1 MFVVDIY
8 PIEVGEKDNG
18 RSLNTGKSRAMISI
32 ETLKFFLYWGSIVLF
47 LLLELKF
54 SYRAAS
60 VSKSRRWLANLPLSI
75 VNGAI
80 YQACY
85 FTLLTGVLVLAA
97 EKELDLLNA
106 FSLPMWLEICLSI
119 LILDFFTYLWHLLN
133 HEVPFFW
140 RFHRV
145 HHSDMNM
152 DVSTANRFHL
162 GELLLSGL
170 LRLAVVYTFGIPLIA
185 YFLFEILV
193 NLSIQFHHSSIRI
206 NPVFEKVWM
215 ILLVPPSMHR
225 IHHSVKIKERDS
237 NYGVLFSIWDRFLGT
252 LTAGVEQTEIVIGIG
267 SHRNFDKLNFRH
279 LMLMPFTRKTS

>member
-1 MFVVDIY
+1 
-8 PIEVGEKDNG
+8 
-18 RSLNTGKSRAMISI
+18 MISV
-32 ETLKFFLYWGSIVLF
+32 ETFKFFLYWGGVVFF
-47 LLLELKF
+47 LLFELKF
-54 SYRAAS
+54 SYRSPS

-75 VNGAI
+75 VNGAV

-85 FTLLTGVLVLAA
+85 FMVLTGVLVLAA
-97 EKELDLLNA
+97 EKELGLLNA
-106 FSLPMWLEICLSI
+106 FSLPMWLKICLSL
-119 LILDFFTYLWHLLN
+119 LILDFFIYLWHLLN

-170 LRLAVVYTFGIPLIA
+170 LRLAVVYTFGIPLSA
-185 YFLFEILV
+185 YFLFEILG

-237 NYGVLFSIWDRFLGT
+237 NYGVLFSIWDRLLGT
-252 LTAGVEQTEIVIGIG
+252 LTSGVEQTEIVIGIG

-279 LMLMPFTRKTS
+279 LMLMPFSRKTS